1 MANSPRLRTSNP
13 MGVRDVGLASS
24 GGVVTRGSVAGDGS
38 DAIQGQNSAPSP
50 VTEEV
55 LKGAGVK
62 SHPQLMNAH
71 QAGSV
76 TADDAAH
83 EAYLMDELTKQPATY
98 KAEPT
103 RNGVVVGQHPKGG
116 AVYEGGRANPS
127 SNSAYRK

>member
-1 MANSPRLRTSNP
+1 MASSPRLKTSDLT
-13 MGVRDVGLASS
+13 GVRDVSLANS
-24 GGVVTRGSVAGDGS
+24 GGVVTRGSVTGFSTDET
-38 DAIQGQNSAPSP
+38 QGQNPGA
-50 VTEEV
+50 VDVREV
-55 LKGAGVK
+55 ALKGAGVK

-83 EAYLMDELTKQPATY
+83 EAYLMDELTKQPVTY
-98 KAEPT
+98 KAETT
-103 RNGVVVGQHPKGG
+103 RNGVPVGAPPRGP